1 MAADFGVSCGHTEYS
16 NIRFEDGTRHMVIFE
31 AAHDLPELETFRL
44 ELPIPYRDMP
54 YRVRLFLT
62 DAEYKT
68 VRLLAAADKVRILH
82 HANVIENA
90 EKQNIQPNLR
100 RKMNYDYSRN
110 HAFYI
115 R

>member
-44 ELPIPYRDMP
+44 ELPIPYRNMA

-68 VRLLAAADKVRILH
+68 VRLWAAADKVRILH
-82 HANVIENA
+82 
-90 EKQNIQPNLR
+90 QLTQPADHPVSIYHPEGEYL
-100 RKMNYDYSRN
+100 KGLVLYVE
-110 HAFYI
+110 
-115 R
+115 

>member
-1 MAADFGVSCGHTEYS
+1 MTADFGVSCGHTEYS

-31 AAHDLPELETFRL
+31 AAHNLPELEEFRL

-68 VRLLAAADKVRILH
+68 IRLWAAAGKVRILH
-82 HANVIENA
+82 HANVINGYLVDDRKRQKRKHSTMIEEEN
-90 EKQNIQPNLR
+90 KL
-100 RKMNYDYSRN
+100 
-110 HAFYI
+110 
-115 R
+115 